1 MTKRLLASLFVAMI
15 FIMGVSMLL
24 TVSATSKILSGRQEL
39 LLREVVDVVA
49 DGYITGGETFVE
61 RLSTNN
67 YRITIISP
75 TGKILTESPDDF
87 WYLVTDH
94 KALENFLRDVIEEQ
108 NVVSIHTSYMFGD
121 LILAGV
127 SLPDSTVIVASTT
140 MNTFADTLFEMRIQ
154 ILLVS
159 VLSLILAAILARVLS
174 LYIVEP
180 LNNLNL
186 EEPDPSKEYKEIAPL
201 LIKIKEQQQD
211 LAAQQAELKQGQTEF
226 QAVSESLQE
235 GMFLIGA
242 ENELSFINRSAK
254 KILSLKGEVRGKHY
268 ASILPD
274 KIAKTIAETDVN
286 KNGKCFLSAKG
297 KTYKVETTALT
308 SNGIKAGISVLIYD
322 ITSQLNAENRRR
334 EFTANVSH
342 ELKTPLHIIAG
353 SAELLQSGIVKDED
367 KSKFVTQIYNESQRM
382 KGLVEDLLKLGQ
394 LEEENKE
401 ISKSI
406 VNAYEIAST
415 VKENIA
421 QFAMENDITVELSG
435 SAAFIYCNGSMLYG
449 AIYNLVDNA
458 IKYSPKGS
466 IVRIETLTS
475 QDKAYIKVEDNGIGI
490 PEEYQDRVFERFF
503 RVDKSRSKEV
513 GGSGL
518 GLAIV
523 KHSCISNGGEVSV
536 DSEVG
541 KGSIFTITFPSA
553 NEADANSQ
561 EI

>member
-1 MTKRLLASLFVAMI
+1 MTKRLLISLFVAMI
-15 FIMGVSMLL
+15 FIMGVSVLL

-49 DGYITGGETFVE
+49 DGYISGGEAFVE

-67 YRITIISP
+67 YTITIISP

-94 KALENFLRDVIEEQ
+94 KALEHFLRDVIEEQ
-108 NVVSIHTSYMFGD
+108 SVVSIHTSYMFGN

-140 MNTFADTLFEMRIQ
+140 MKTFADTLFEMKIQ
-154 ILLVS
+154 IFLVS
-159 VLSLILAAILARVLS
+159 MLSLILAAILARVLS
-174 LYIVEP
+174 LYIVKP
-180 LNNLNL
+180 LNNLDL

-201 LIKIKEQQQD
+201 LIKIKEQKRD
-211 LAAQQAELKQGQTEF
+211 LAIQQIELKQGQTEF
-226 QAVSESLQE
+226 QAVSESLRE
-235 GMFLIGA
+235 GLFLIDA
-242 ENELSFINRSAK
+242 RNEISFINRSAK
-254 KILSLKGEVRGKHY
+254 KILSLKDEIRGKSY
-268 ASILPD
+268 DEILPENLSE
-274 KIAKTIAETDVN
+274 TIKETDIN
-286 KNGKCFLSAKG
+286 RNGKCFFSSKG
-297 KTYKVETTALT
+297 KTYKIETTALT
-308 SNGIKAGISVLIYD
+308 SNGIKVGTSVLIYD

-342 ELKTPLHIIAG
+342 ELKTPLHIISG

-367 KSKFVTQIYNESQRM
+367 KAKFVSQIYNECQRM

-401 ISKSI
+401 ISKNV

-415 VKENIA
+415 VKENIS
-421 QFAMENDITVELSG
+421 QFAKENGINVELSG
-435 SAAFIYCNGSMLYG
+435 SASYICCNESMIYG

-458 IKYSPKGS
+458 IKYSSKGS
-466 IVRIETLTS
+466 TVSIETFCDNGKS
-475 QDKAYIKVEDNGIGI
+475 YIKVKDNGIGI

-523 KHSCISNGGEVSV
+523 KHSCIANGGEISV

-541 KGSIFTITFPSA
+541 KGSVFTISFP
-553 NEADANSQ
+553 EAKNTEAES
-561 EI
+561 